1 MKRIAILFSV
11 VFLGAALAPVT
22 SFARQAADSPTGAV
36 MNFYR
41 ALKARQYVEGFRHS
55 VYKSA
60 VEGLS
65 EDELKDLEP
74 DFARTFSQIPDKIE
88 ARGEQASGDTATVF
102 LKFDGIE
109 EPQIVALVR
118 VGKSWLVGDKETLEQ
133 VNSQGRAF
141 FFNTRVMVNE
151 EEVFDTI
158 ERLVG
163 AEIIYAQ
170 RFQGQYAPMEEMLRL
185 NALPKDV
192 EAGGYKI
199 DLILSEDRKSF
210 FVTATPHI
218 YGKTGRLS
226 FYADAAATRAEDLK
240 GKQATSKSP
249 VYKRK

>member
-1 MKRIAILFSV
+1 MKRIAILTSAI
-11 VFLGAALAPVT
+11 LLAAAVAPV
-22 SFARQAADSPTGAV
+22 SNLARQAADTPTAAV
-36 MNFYR
+36 MTFYR

-55 VYKSA
+55 VYKGA

-88 ARGEQASGDTATVF
+88 ARGEQTSGDTATVF

-109 EPQIVALVR
+109 EPQIVTLVR

-151 EEVFDTI
+151 EEAFDTI

-192 EAGGYKI
+192 DAGGYKI
-199 DLILSEDRKSF
+199 ALTLSEDRKSF
-210 FVTATPHI
+210 FVTATPHV

-226 FYADAAATRAEDLK
+226 FYADVAATRAEDLK
-240 GKQATSKSP
+240 GKPATNRSP